1 MQKFKSIDNIL
12 NTSALNDENLDGA
25 LLVKN
30 SCCIHRDK
38 NLLIIYTNYFDYL
51 AFYSLF

>member
-1 MQKFKSIDNIL
+1 MQKFKSLDNIL
-12 NTSALNDENLDGA
+12 NTLVLNDENLDDA

-30 SCCIHRDK
+30 PCCIHRGK
-38 NLLIIYTNYFDYL
+38 NLLIFYTNYFDYL